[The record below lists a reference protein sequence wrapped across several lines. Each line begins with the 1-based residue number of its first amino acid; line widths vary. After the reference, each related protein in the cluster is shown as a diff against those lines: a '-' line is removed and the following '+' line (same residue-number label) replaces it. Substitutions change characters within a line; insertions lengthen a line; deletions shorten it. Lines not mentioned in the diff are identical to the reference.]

1 MKCCIFVTTELESS
15 VKMSYGVLY
24 GQESMA
30 WCGEWFICLRGWM
43 VWDQVKWFGHVTWG
57 ANGARGEDSRMNDK
71 AWTASVTYRRKCMGG
86 KTVMVANDRV
96 LSEIE
101 DEVEWCMKIWFCW
114 QEVEDDWN
122 MIRKIPLQGW
132 MNDGFD
138 VVAIPS
144 KCVMI
149 RGKVSYDALVMM
161 RFVISELR
169 VWGTR
174 AKKKLKH
181 IDSYTVE
188 RRTRMYLVL
197 KKCCVNVVW

>member
-1 MKCCIFVTTELESS
+1 
-15 VKMSYGVLY
+15 
-24 GQESMA
+24 
-30 WCGEWFICLRGWM
+30 
-43 VWDQVKWFGHVTWG
+43 
-57 ANGARGEDSRMNDK
+57 
-71 AWTASVTYRRKCMGG
+71 
-86 KTVMVANDRV
+86 
-96 LSEIE
+96 
-101 DEVEWCMKIWFCW
+101 
-114 QEVEDDWN
+114 
-122 MIRKIPLQGW
+122 

-144 KCVMI
+144 NCVMI

-161 RFVISELR
+161 WFVISELR

-197 KKCCVNVVW
+197 KKRCVNVVW